1 MHYSGDFR
9 KSCEKV
15 FSPPSKLNKLK
26 TFSTQNWFNDVSLC
40 WYNQSAWL
48 AVDVHELCWLLYHKD
63 TLTFEIPAKVS
74 LPYCC
79 CIDETVL
86 HNQLHSS
93 FLLLPPPSPLHYGHQ
108 LTITKELIVVLVI
121 GAMHYA
127 LHGDSHL
134 WVRRKH

>member
-1 MHYSGDFR
+1 MHYNGDFR

-15 FSPPSKLNKLK
+15 FSPPSKLNKFK
-26 TFSTQNWFNDVSLC
+26 TFSTQNWFNGVSLC

-93 FLLLPPPSPLHYGHQ
+93 FLLHPPPLPPSLWSPVDYNEGVDCSTFNWSH
-108 LTITKELIVVLVI
+108 
-121 GAMHYA
+121 A
-127 LHGDSHL
+127 LYTA
-134 WVRRKH
+134 W